1 MTEVMKIEINRERCV
16 ASGSCAMALPA
27 VFDQDEEDGRVIL
40 LTAEPDLGLRAAVTD
55 AVLAC
60 PGGALSVIEN

>member
-1 MTEVMKIEINRERCV
+1 MKVEIDRERCV

-27 VFDQDEEDGRVIL
+27 VFDQDEDDGRVIL
-40 LTAEPDLGLRAAVTD
+40 LTAEPDAGLRTAVRD

-60 PGGALSVIEN
+60 PGGALSLIEN